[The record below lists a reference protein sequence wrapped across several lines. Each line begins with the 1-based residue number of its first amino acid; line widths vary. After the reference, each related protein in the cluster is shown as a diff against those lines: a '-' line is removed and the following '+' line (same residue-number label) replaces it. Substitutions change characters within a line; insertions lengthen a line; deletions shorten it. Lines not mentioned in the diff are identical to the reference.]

1 MADGDRFDPR
11 FDPAYQRGF
20 EGEAEP
26 MPRAAPAAPVARPAV
41 EQPLEVVERPVDRA
55 PQERPRR
62 AVDPDDD
69 APGSRRNPFLI
80 ATLIVAG
87 LLIAGGVLVFV
98 RLPEWRAE
106 VQGNAVVDYS
116 TLEALQFG
124 APLMLA
130 LGIGTVIA
138 VLLQAAKGWRGR
150 NGSGAD

>member
-11 FDPAYQRGF
+11 FDPAFQRGF

-26 MPRAAPAAPVARPAV
+26 MPRVAATAPPARPAV
-41 EQPLEVVERPVDRA
+41 EQPLEVVERPAERVLS
-55 PQERPRR
+55 ERPRR
-62 AVDPDDD
+62 AAVDPEDD
-69 APGSRRNPFLI
+69 APSSRRNPFLI
-80 ATLIVAG
+80 ATLIIAG
-87 LLIAGGVLVFV
+87 LLIIGGVLIFV

-138 VLLQAAKGWRGR
+138 VLLQAAKSWRRGP
-150 NGSGAD
+150 SAD